1 MNPKDQK
8 HASQLADITSLL
20 FTNCQAKEL
29 QHAEKYKVSIMQFR
43 CLRILHSFK
52 TLTVN
57 QLANEMHLTS
67 GRITRIVDGLVKKRL
82 VHRNIDEHDR
92 RYFHLTLTPEGKKL
106 TSEMIDDYHNI
117 HREIIANVPDESRAT
132 LIEMLTILNTA
143 VEDWLCHGSAT
154 DLSYANDD
162 NYKI

>member
-1 MNPKDQK
+1 MNPTHRK

-20 FTNCQAKEL
+20 FTNCQTKEL

-43 CLRILHSFK
+43 CLRMLYSFK

-67 GRITRIVDGLVKKRL
+67 GRITRIIDGLVKKGL
-82 VHRNIDEHDR
+82 VQRNIDDHDR
-92 RYFHLTLTPEGKKL
+92 RYFHLALTPEGNKL

-117 HREIIANVPDESRAT
+117 HREIIANVPEGSREK

-143 VEDWLCHGSAT
+143 VEDWLCHGSAA
-154 DLSYANDD
+154 DLTYENDD